1 MTVLDHGSRT
11 PSVMTLRFSADR
23 AGRAPLTWGQIA
35 IWNVFEQ
42 LPATDYS
49 LNILAHWEL
58 PSGLSVPEVLTAL
71 RRTVERHDS
80 LRTRFPRTAQGP
92 CQEVCADGDLPV
104 EVHEVTPDELT
115 WTAETVGEGLRQVPF
130 DHAADLPVRI
140 AILTC
145 GGEPRTLVVG
155 ANHMA
160 LDGWSLGIVKGD
172 FELLLAGDALG
183 PLGLQP
189 LDRVA
194 FEESEPALG
203 REAKALQWW
212 CRSVNNL
219 PNRLLASVR
228 EVGERQSFTWAQQ
241 ESAAIVLAARSVSLR
256 TGVAAGQVVLAA
268 AALLLAAY
276 TDARHV
282 ALRTIV
288 ATRFQTGTRDL
299 VGAFNQNA
307 LFYLEIVP
315 ESFDEFV
322 RRAAG
327 AALRG
332 YRNSEYHPDKL
343 ESVVAEI
350 LAERGIPRAG
360 YCFFND
366 VRFALGDKI
375 TGVDPA
381 GAAAA
386 AAGIADALPKTVI
399 TSVSRD
405 NDPFVAN
412 FFLYLFELSDQAL
425 LQLGIEDGFFG
436 PREPADYLRD
446 LESLLTRAALGELSV
461 PQLLAHYR

>member
-1 MTVLDHGSRT
+1 MTV
-11 PSVMTLRFSADR
+11 RFAADR
-23 AGRAPLTWGQIA
+23 AGKAPLTWGQIA

-49 LNILAHWEL
+49 LNILVHWEL
-58 PSGLSVPEVLTAL
+58 PSGLSVPDVLTAL

-80 LRTRFPRTAQGP
+80 LRTRFPRTADGP
-92 CQEVCADGDLPV
+92 YQDVCAGGELPV
-104 EVHEVTPDELT
+104 EVHEVVLDELPRM
-115 WTAETVGEGLRQVPF
+115 AETIGEGLRQVPF
-130 DHAADLPVRI
+130 DHAADLPLRT

-145 GGEPRTLVVG
+145 GGEPKTLVIG

-172 FELLLAGDALG
+172 FERVLAGEALG
-183 PLGLQP
+183 PAGIQP

-194 FEESEPALG
+194 FEKSEPALV
-203 REAKALQWW
+203 REAKALRWW
-212 CRSVNNL
+212 CHSLNCL
-219 PNRLLASVR
+219 PDQLIASVR
-228 EVGERQSFTWAQQ
+228 EVGERQAFTWAQQ
-241 ESAAIVLAARSVSLR
+241 DSVAIALAARSLSLR

-307 LFYLEIVP
+307 LFYLDVVP
-315 ESFDEFV
+315 ESVDEFM
-322 RRAAG
+322 RRAAN

-343 ESVVAEI
+343 ESMVADI
-350 LAERGIPRAG
+350 LAERAIPRAG

-366 VRFALGDKI
+366 TRFALGDKV
-375 TGVDPA
+375 TGPDPA

-386 AAGIADALPKTVI
+386 AAGIAAALPNTVV

-412 FFLYLFELSDQAL
+412 FFLYLFELSDQAVL
-425 LQLGIEDGFFG
+425 SLGIEDGFFG
-436 PREPADYLRD
+436 PRQPADYLRD
-446 LESLLTRAALGELSV
+446 LESLITRAALDELSV